1 MWSDRTAVANT
12 TLAIFLSLGLSAAA
26 HAAAPDLL
34 SDSPDV
40 RVSEPAFARY
50 FDEQVHT
57 SPPTRPRLSLDYPIE
72 YAWRLLFDAGYLL
85 TEPARWDG
93 GDWLAFSGFAAATG
107 GTMALDRTIDVYS
120 RIDHPRS
127 SGEKHF
133 EDAAQ
138 ELGDLPGIAAVIG
151 GSALFGFAADND
163 LAKDIAADSAEAAA
177 FSGAFETVL
186 KEAIGRGRP
195 TARQGPFHFRPFSG
209 SASMPSGHST
219 VAFSLASTIS
229 ERFDNS
235 WWVAPGAYALASL
248 VAFSRTRANAH
259 FASDV
264 LVGAAL
270 GTATGRT
277 VVELERSRERTAA
290 QSSSPHVFLS
300 PELGPHVAGVAFHFV
315 F

>member
-1 MWSDRTAVANT
+1 MTFRVMDGFALASVIFFCGLTLARAEEPQLLSNPPETAVY
-12 TLAIFLSLGLSAAA
+12 
-26 HAAAPDLL
+26 
-34 SDSPDV
+34 
-40 RVSEPAFARY
+40 EPAFARY
-50 FDEQVHT
+50 FDEQVHA
-57 SPPTRPRLSLDYPIE
+57 SPPARPRLSFDYPIE
-72 YAWRLLFDAGYLL
+72 FFWRFAFDAGYLL

-93 GDWLAFSGFAAATG
+93 QDWLGFSTFAAATA
-107 GTMALDRTIDVYS
+107 GTMVQDRTIDIYS

-133 EDAAQ
+133 EDGVQ
-138 ELGDLPGIAAVIG
+138 QLGDLAGIAGVIG
-151 GSALFGFAADND
+151 GSAIFGFAAGND
-163 LAKDIAADSAEAAA
+163 LAKDIAADSAEAAG
-177 FSGAFETVL
+177 FSGAMESVL

-195 TARQGPFHFRPFSG
+195 RGRQGPFHFRPFSG

-219 VAFSLASTIS
+219 IAFALASTVS

-235 WWVAPGAYALASL
+235 WLVAPAAYGLASL

-277 VVELERSRERTAA
+277 VVELERSREGAA
-290 QSSSPHVFLS
+290 NQSSSPHAFLT
-300 PELGPHVAGVAFHFV
+300 PQVGPGMAGVAFHLAF
-315 F
+315 